1 MTVFETLIGIAQI
14 VIATALLGFGILL
27 LAALFLAWKLYKQ
40 VKKAAEK
47 LRVDVDPAVRNAVA
61 LSETAKQVAA
71 TVQLNVAEISRN
83 VSDANQKIGRV
94 VESAERRAADLSA
107 LLDVA
112 QEEAEEL
119 FVRTASTLRG
129 VKAGAGALREG
140 RAGDPMDHEIDDD
153 ELEIR
158 IRAREAGHAPGPR

>member
-14 VIATALLGFGILL
+14 VIATALLGFGMLL
-27 LAALFLAWKLYKQ
+27 LAALFLAWKLYKK
-40 VKKAAEK
+40 VKKGAEK
-47 LRVDVDPAVRNAVA
+47 LRVDVDPALRNAIA
-61 LSETAKQVAA
+61 LTETARGMAA
-71 TVQLNVAEISRN
+71 SVQGNVAEISRN

-94 VESAERRAADLSA
+94 VESAERRAAELGA

-112 QEEAEEL
+112 QQEAEEL

-129 VKAGAGALREG
+129 VRAGAGALRSP
-140 RAGDPMDHEIDDD
+140 RGDGPMDHEISDD

-158 IRAREAGHAPGPR
+158 IRAHEAGHAPGLR